1 MSVVSKKS
9 LPAQLSRKEP
19 VLIEACSY
27 NISMFVI
34 ATASV
39 NVFAL
44 STLKAARHLI
54 NSSLEPHDFLKNV
67 YVQNNSQDEFTLL
80 SLIEL
85 ESGTV
90 LEEQGL
96 TECKMIGS
104 EDFNPIVR
112 EVFYVNSKKEEVYGK
127 IEFVSKVPP
136 VKGANGRPVN
146 SFVYILPTD
155 PLVPFGAENDG
166 GLVVMDV
173 ESRNKILGV
182 LVAVNGQYGVV
193 ETLTGTFLKNGIEWL
208 NDDDIRKRNEALGNP
223 VEDTWEDEWDLNQL
237 IDSAALNL
245 SSDFQN
251 EAEMGLVKTNVDAAT
266 EVVKKLMLGSG

>member
-90 LEEQGL
+90 LE
-96 TECKMIGS
+96 
-104 EDFNPIVR
+104 
-112 EVFYVNSKKEEVYGK
+112 
-127 IEFVSKVPP
+127 
-136 VKGANGRPVN
+136 
-146 SFVYILPTD
+146 
-155 PLVPFGAENDG
+155 
-166 GLVVMDV
+166 
-173 ESRNKILGV
+173 SR
-182 LVAVNGQYGVV
+182 
-193 ETLTGTFLKNGIEWL
+193 
-208 NDDDIRKRNEALGNP
+208 D
-223 VEDTWEDEWDLNQL
+223 
-237 IDSAALNL
+237 
-245 SSDFQN
+245 
-251 EAEMGLVKTNVDAAT
+251 
-266 EVVKKLMLGSG
+266 